1 MSQMMNAIEIG
12 IWNALMPIRRRKAR
26 TQSNEAPPRFAP
38 DEVRLAFLTKA
49 ANEPAQAEP
58 VHSLL
63 RKFSPLEEQSLQPT
77 VRVSVG
83 TNKISVF
90 EGATVATKVV
100 VDAIKKSQA
109 FMVVSSSFLGLLIGV
124 LIAFFLK

>member
-1 MSQMMNAIEIG
+1 MSQMMNTIEIG
-12 IWNALMPIRRRKAR
+12 IWNALMPLRRKKAVE
-26 TQSNEAPPRFAP
+26 QSNIEPPRSAP
-38 DEVRLAFLTKA
+38 DEVRLAFLTKDSV
-49 ANEPAQAEP
+49 EPIHAEP
-58 VHSLL
+58 VKSIYQKL
-63 RKFSPLEEQSLQPT
+63 SPLEEQSLQPT
-77 VRVSVG
+77 VKISVQ
-83 TNKISVF
+83 TNKVSVF